1 MMTRRALLAGLLVA
15 VGLAAA
21 PLRPAGPDV
30 AVTALPSQLSDQQ
43 FWRLVTQFSEQGGS
57 FHSENFVSNEGR
69 FQYVLPELERRT
81 KPGALYLG
89 VGPEQNF
96 TYIAT
101 VRPRMAFI
109 LDIRRGNLREQLL
122 YKALMEMSPDRA
134 DFLSRLFSRERPAGL
149 TATTSVRDLFA
160 AYDVVP
166 STEANYRRNMAAVT
180 EWLTTKRRLPL
191 TDEDIAGIDYIYRT
205 AFFADG
211 PELGYRLTGQGR
223 NSQHPTYA
231 YLMSMDDGEGRQRS
245 YLATEANF
253 RFLKEL
259 QSRNLIVPIVGDF
272 GGPRALPAIAK
283 YARDAGTTVSAF
295 YLSNVEQYLMKDGM
309 WRTFCATVSSMPLD
323 GSSTFIRSRVNSRGL
338 GGPLPFGG
346 TGMFWSGLGS
356 MEAETRS
363 CATGAAPGFLPSF

>member
-1 MMTRRALLAGLLVA
+1 MITRRALLAGLLIA

-43 FWRLVTQFSEQGGS
+43 FWRLITQFSEQGGS

-81 KPGALYLG
+81 KPGALYIG

-109 LDIRRGNLREQLL
+109 IDIRRGNLREHLL

-134 DFLSRLFSRERPAGL
+134 GFLSLLFSRERPAGL
-149 TATTSVRDLFA
+149 TATSSAQDLFA
-160 AYDVVP
+160 AYDAIP
-166 STEANYRRNMAAVT
+166 ATEANYRRNVAAVT
-180 EWLTTKRRLPL
+180 EWLTTRRRLPL
-191 TDEDIAGIDYIYRT
+191 SDEDLAGIDYIYRT

-231 YLMSMDDGEGRQRS
+231 YLMSMDDGQGRQRS
-245 YLATEANF
+245 YLATEASF

-259 QSRNLIVPIVGDF
+259 QSRNLLVPVVGDF

-283 YARDAGTTVSAF
+283 YARDAGTMVSAF
-295 YLSNVEQYLMKDGM
+295 YLSNVEQYLMKDGT

-323 GSSTFIRSRVNSRGL
+323 ASSTFIRSRVNGRGL
-338 GGPLPFGG
+338 SGPLPFGG

-363 CATGAAPGFLPSF
+363 CATSAAPGFLPSF

>member
-1 MMTRRALLAGLLVA
+1 MTTRRALLAGLLVA
-15 VGLAAA
+15 VGLAAG
-21 PLRPAGPDV
+21 PVRPVGLDV
-30 AVTALPSQLSDQQ
+30 AVTALPARLSDQQ
-43 FWRLVTQFSEQGGS
+43 FWRLISQFSEQGGT

-69 FQYVLPELERRT
+69 FQFVLPELERRT
-81 KPGALYLG
+81 KSGGLYVG

-109 LDIRRGNLREQLL
+109 IDIRRGNLREQLL

-134 DFLSRLFSRERPAGL
+134 SFLARLFSRERPAGL
-149 TATTSVRDLFA
+149 TTETSVQDLFA
-160 AYDVVP
+160 AYDALP
-166 STEANYRRNMAAVT
+166 ATDANYRRNLAAVI

-191 TDEDIAGIDYIYRT
+191 SDEDVAGIDHVYRT

-211 PELGYRLTGQGR
+211 PDLGYRLTGQGR

-245 YLATEANF
+245 YLATEANY
-253 RFLKEL
+253 RFLKDL
-259 QSRNLIVPIVGDF
+259 QASNLIVPIVGDF

-283 YARDAGTTVSAF
+283 YARDAGTTISAF
-295 YLSNVEQYLMKDGM
+295 YLSNVEQYLMNDGT

-323 GSSTFIRSRVNSRGL
+323 GSSTFIRSRVNGRGL
-338 GGPLPFGG
+338 SGPLPFAGV
-346 TGMFWSGLGS
+346 GMFWSGLGS
-356 MEAETRS
+356 MEAETRG

>member
-1 MMTRRALLAGLLVA
+1 MTTRRALLTGLLVA

-21 PLRPAGPDV
+21 PVRPVGLDV
-30 AVTALPSQLSDQQ
+30 AVTALPARLSDQQ
-43 FWRLVTQFSEQGGS
+43 FWRLVSQFSEQGGP

-69 FQYVLPELERRT
+69 FQFVLPELEHRT
-81 KPGALYLG
+81 TPGGLYIG

-96 TYIAT
+96 TYITT

-109 LDIRRGNLREQLL
+109 IDIRRGNLREHLL

-134 DFLSRLFSRERPAGL
+134 SFLSRLFSRERPAGL
-149 TATTSVRDLFA
+149 TPEASAQDLFA
-160 AYDVVP
+160 AYDALP
-166 STEANYRRNMAAVT
+166 ATDSNYRRNLAAVI

-191 TDEDIAGIDYIYRT
+191 SAEDIAGIDHIYRT

-211 PELGYRLTGQGR
+211 PDLGYRLTGQGR

-231 YLMSMDDGEGRQRS
+231 YLMSMDDGQGRQRS
-245 YLATEANF
+245 YLANETNF
-253 RFLKEL
+253 RFLKDL
-259 QSRNLIVPIVGDF
+259 QARNLIVPVVGDF
-272 GGPRALPAIAK
+272 GGARALPAIAK

-295 YLSNVEQYLMKDGM
+295 YLSNVEQYLMNDGT

-323 GSSTFIRSRVNSRGL
+323 TSSTFIRSRVNGRGL
-338 GGPLPFGG
+338 VGPLPFAGV
-346 TGMFWSGLGS
+346 GMFWSGLGS
-356 MEAETRS
+356 MEAETRA